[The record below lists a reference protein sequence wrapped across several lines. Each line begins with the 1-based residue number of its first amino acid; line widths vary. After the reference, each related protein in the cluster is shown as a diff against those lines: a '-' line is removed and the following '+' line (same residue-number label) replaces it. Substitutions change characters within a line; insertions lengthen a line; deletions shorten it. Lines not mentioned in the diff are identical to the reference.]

1 MEKTPKSQTRVFF
14 LAENG
19 LSVRQRHLRWSKALT
34 LDHLEVGVTAN
45 GVLFLLL
52 QFFGHVIGRWYW
64 VQQTQM
70 LLLGWYHQG
79 DGSFGTSQSAST
91 ASRSAPELGQSRP
104 LGRPTRIAH
113 VREWLRVHKPRRVTS
128 TASCMASR
136 CVNMCVYGLQADL
149 P

>member
-19 LSVRQRHLRWSKALT
+19 LTVRQRHLRWSKALT

-70 LLLGWYHQG
+70 LLQHHVLGCLQN
-79 DGSFGTSQSAST
+79 
-91 ASRSAPELGQSRP
+91 
-104 LGRPTRIAH
+104 
-113 VREWLRVHKPRRVTS
+113 VRRALAAV
-128 TASCMASR
+128 
-136 CVNMCVYGLQADL
+136 
-149 P
+149 